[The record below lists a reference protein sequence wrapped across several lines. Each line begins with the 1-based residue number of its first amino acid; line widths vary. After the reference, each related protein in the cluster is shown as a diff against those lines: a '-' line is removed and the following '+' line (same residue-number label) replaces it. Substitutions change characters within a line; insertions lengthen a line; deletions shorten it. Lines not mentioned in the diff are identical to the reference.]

1 LRRAPSCDT
10 GGKTAGFTILEV
22 LVAIAVTAVVLGAI
36 GAVVSSTTRGVRSLE
51 QHVALMETARAV
63 AAGLRAREPLAQSA
77 LSGQMSGHR
86 WQIGVSPMSEA
97 LMLTDAQAT
106 WTPQMITIRVQ
117 SPSGAVIDLKTVRL
131 QRRRQ

>member
-1 LRRAPSCDT
+1 MCRAPRRET

-51 QHVALMETARAV
+51 QHVVLMETARSV
-63 AAGLRAREPLAQSA
+63 IAGLRSREPLAASA
-77 LSGQMSGHR
+77 LSGQMYGNR
-86 WQIGVSPMSEA
+86 WQIGVSPMA
-97 LMLTDAQAT
+97 DGPMLPDSQTT
-106 WTPQMITIRVQ
+106 WVPQMVTIRVQ
-117 SPSGAVIDLKTVRL
+117 SPSGGAIDVKTVRL

>member
-1 LRRAPSCDT
+1 LCRAPRRET

-51 QHVALMETARAV
+51 QHVVLMETARSV
-63 AAGLRAREPLAQSA
+63 IAGLRSREPLAASA
-77 LSGQMSGHR
+77 LSGQMYGNR
-86 WQIGVSPMSEA
+86 WQIGLSPMA
-97 LMLTDAQAT
+97 DGPMLPDSQTT
-106 WTPQMITIRVQ
+106 WVPQMVTIRVQ
-117 SPSGAVIDLKTVRL
+117 SPSGGAIDVKTVRL

>member
-1 LRRAPSCDT
+1 LCRAPRRET

-51 QHVALMETARAV
+51 QHVVLMETARSV
-63 AAGLRAREPLAQSA
+63 IAGLRSREPLAASA
-77 LSGQMSGHR
+77 LSGQMYGNR
-86 WQIGVSPMSEA
+86 WQIGVSPMA
-97 LMLTDAQAT
+97 DGPMLPDSQTT
-106 WTPQMITIRVQ
+106 WVPQMVTIRVQ
-117 SPSGAVIDLKTVRL
+117 SPSGGAIDVKTVRL